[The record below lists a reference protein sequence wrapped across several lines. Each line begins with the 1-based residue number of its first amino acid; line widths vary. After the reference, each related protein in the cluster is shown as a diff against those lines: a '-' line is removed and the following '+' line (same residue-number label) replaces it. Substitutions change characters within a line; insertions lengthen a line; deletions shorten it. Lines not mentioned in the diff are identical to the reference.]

1 MKNYFGQSSNIVT
14 IPEYGADAV
23 IKALIDSIDIAVSKR
38 NSELNTALDFYY
50 NRELDRHI
58 EQWFP
63 GETLKQIPV
72 FPQRLVP
79 RFARARMMLYK
90 MPPKRLIGG
99 EINEEYKEIAFHLDS
114 KTREFAEV
122 CWLLGTGW
130 MRSKWNEK
138 KQRID
143 YNILGADVKEYY
155 LEGDADPYGISYE
168 LDRTFP
174 NYDRQ
179 FIFWSE
185 TRDGEQGMHFGF
197 NQSGQKFPIP
207 GNPDMINP
215 YGILPFSKVKNQ
227 SDASDVI
234 RCAVEIGIAMTEIA
248 LGVRYSLGQPVM
260 TGVDEE
266 TKIKAGIDRVLML
279 PEGASFSYVSPTGDL
294 NSMIEAVKAMANQ
307 TAENNHLR
315 IRWGESGGNSP
326 SGEALRILE
335 IENLESRESDQP
347 IWREW
352 ENDRYNVDRVII
364 ETHTRKTFPDDLVI
378 DFEEATFPKSW
389 ADTKDELLFKLEQGI
404 MTKKELLLY
413 FNPDM
418 TDEDIESRLGQV
430 VEEKVAETEAT
441 TQEQP
446 AFGGLRKLGSVGA

>member
-1 MKNYFGQSSNIVT
+1 MKNIFGQSTNKVV
-14 IPEYGADAV
+14 IPEYGIDAV
-23 IKALIDSIDIAVSKR
+23 LKSIMDGQEIYENKKEA
-38 NSELNTALDFYY
+38 ELNTSLDFYY
-50 NRELDRHI
+50 NRDLDKHI

-63 GETLKQIPV
+63 GDSLQQIPP

-90 MPPKRLIGG
+90 AAPKRFIDG
-99 EINEEYKEIAFHLDS
+99 EINQDYNELAFHLDS
-114 KTREFAEV
+114 KVREFAEIG
-122 CWLLGTGW
+122 WLIGAAWL
-130 MRSKWNEK
+130 RSKWNVKHE
-138 KQRID
+138 RLEYDI
-143 YNILGADVKEYY
+143 IGSGVKEYFV
-155 LEGDADPYGISYE
+155 EGESDPYGISYE
-168 LDRTFP
+168 INKSKQF
-174 NYDRQ
+174 DRQ

-185 TRDGEQGMHFGF
+185 ARDGEPGMHFKF
-197 NQSGQKFPIP
+197 SQSGKKIPIA

-215 YGILPFSKVKNQ
+215 YGVLPFSKIENQ
-227 SDASDVI
+227 SDASDVV
-234 RCAVEIGIAMTEIA
+234 RCAIQIGIAMTEIA

-266 TKIKAGIDRVLML
+266 TKIKSGIDRVMIL
-279 PEGASFSYVSPTGDL
+279 PEGASFNYVSPTGSL
-294 NSMIEAVKAMANQ
+294 TEMIEAVKSMANQ

-335 IENLESRESDQP
+335 IENLESRESDQA

-352 ENDRYNVDRVII
+352 EKDRYNVDRTII
-364 ETHTRKTFPDDLVI
+364 ETHTGKTFSEDISI
-378 DFEEATFPKSW
+378 DYEEAAFPKSW
-389 ADTKDELLFKLEQGI
+389 SETKDELLFKLEQGI

-430 VEEKVAETEAT
+430 TEEKAAETEAT
-441 TQEQP
+441 TPAQP
-446 AFGGLRKLGSVGA
+446 AFEGLRQLGTINT